1 LIASGCL
8 LIMVESSDSEKVIR
22 SLGKAGIPA
31 AIIVEIAQKEQGV
44 KIRSEQRLK
53 DVPMF
58 ARDEIARILEK
69 A

>member
-1 LIASGCL
+1 LESAPQGCP
-8 LIMVESSDSEKVIR
+8 VYC
-22 SLGKAGIPA
+22 IPA
-31 AIIVEIAQKEQGV
+31 AKIGEIAQKEQGV

>member
-1 LIASGCL
+1 
-8 LIMVESSDSEKVIR
+8 M
-22 SLGKAGIPA
+22 
-31 AIIVEIAQKEQGV
+31 
-44 KIRSEQRLK
+44 IRSEQRLK